1 MTWWQGLEICHVF
14 ADSIVFKQ
22 YICYSVMKVRAGGVR
37 KLVIFCGC
45 LKIGTYFKSD
55 HNLTVT
61 I

>member
-37 KLVIFCGC
+37 KLVIFVDVS
-45 LKIGTYFKSD
+45 KSVLIL
-55 HNLTVT
+55 NLT
-61 I
+61 II